1 MQVFIIAS
9 IFNLQYNFNCPYY
22 YIQLTQ
28 IINRLCQ
35 EYWIA
40 KMKSAD
46 KTDHLNR
53 LEAFIIWENHKQN
66 NANKPL
72 WWLINPTKKEFNKFN
87 NLCGNHRKLKT
98 EFIFNWRKKYKHDL
112 VINTNK
118 QNSIQFNYNEFFFST
133 AENILKNASTFARL
147 YFNIDIYDLRT
158 IKHCMRSQLFKH
170 KHRKKCWWSFEV
182 TMGGL
187 SSVEVCYIVRT
198 RIWPIKYTGL
208 W

>member
-72 WWLINPTKKEFNKFN
+72 WWLINPTKKEFTNLTTCVGIIENSKLNLYLTEEKNTSMTWSSTPINKTPSSSTTMNSSFP
-87 NLCGNHRKLKT
+87 LQK
-98 EFIFNWRKKYKHDL
+98 IFWKMLTLLLDY
-112 VINTNK
+112 
-118 QNSIQFNYNEFFFST
+118 
-133 AENILKNASTFARL
+133 ILTLIFM
-147 YFNIDIYDLRT
+147 I
-158 IKHCMRSQLFKH
+158 
-170 KHRKKCWWSFEV
+170 
-182 TMGGL
+182 
-187 SSVEVCYIVRT
+187 
-198 RIWPIKYTGL
+198 
-208 W
+208 